1 MHSLCITSGKGG
13 VGKTTLAVN
22 LGIAIARLGK
32 RVLLLDGDM
41 GLANINVQMGIIPEF
56 TIYDVV
62 QGRKTLPQIVIQTPY
77 GLDLVAGGSGI
88 AELADL
94 GRHERESVMQGLNGL
109 QVYQFLIIDTG
120 AGIADN
126 VIRFIL
132 AAEHALIVTTAEPTS
147 LTDAYGMIKTIVAR
161 QPKPLKLLVNRV
173 ASGAEARRV
182 FTRLN
187 SVAGRFINYAIED
200 VGYIPYDPLIEKS
213 IYQQKPHLVLNP
225 MSASA
230 RTIREVASRL
240 IGGQE
245 PEDKGGWGR
254 FLKSLVGS

>member
-1 MHSLCITSGKGG
+1 MRSLCITSGKGG

-56 TIYDVV
+56 TIYDAV
-62 QGRKTLPQIVIQTPY
+62 QGRKTLPEIVFQTPY

-94 GRHERESVMQGLNGL
+94 GIQERESVMRGLNGL
-109 QVYQFLIIDTG
+109 QVYDVLIIDTG
-120 AGIADN
+120 AGIADS

-161 QPKPLKLLVNRV
+161 QPKPLKLLVNR
-173 ASGAEARRV
+173 ATSAAEARHV

-187 SVAGRFINYAIED
+187 SVTGRFINYSLDD

-225 MSASA
+225 TSASA
-230 RTIREVASRL
+230 RSIREVASRL
-240 IGGQE
+240 VGGHE
-245 PEDKGGWGR
+245 SEGAGGWGR
-254 FLKSLVGS
+254 FLKSLLGS